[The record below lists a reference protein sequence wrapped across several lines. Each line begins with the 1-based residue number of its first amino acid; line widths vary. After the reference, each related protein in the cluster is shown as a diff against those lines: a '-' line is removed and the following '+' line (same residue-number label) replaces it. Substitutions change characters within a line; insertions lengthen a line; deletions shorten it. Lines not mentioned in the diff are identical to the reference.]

1 MAHFSINRLHCI
13 ESCIQQKMQEKCMC
27 KCDGQRDIAVRGVM
41 ILLLDV
47 ACHILT
53 NDITVERLVLNQLDH
68 YKIGIN

>member
-1 MAHFSINRLHCI
+1 
-13 ESCIQQKMQEKCMC
+13 MQEKCMC

-41 ILLLDV
+41 ILLLDA

-53 NDITVERLVLNQLDH
+53 NDITVERLVSNQLDH